1 MNKWI
6 ASVEKSYHQIFHELT
21 ASPNVDD
28 DKIPTNWTQER
39 FRHIINL
46 REEAL
51 EKGREMWADFVWV
64 IDLFRFEGM

>member
-6 ASVEKSYHQIFHELT
+6 VSVEKSYHQIYHELT
-21 ASPNVDD
+21 ASPAADAD
-28 DKIPTNWTQER
+28 RIPTNWTQER
-39 FRHIINL
+39 FKHIINL

-64 IDLFRFEGM
+64 IEN

>member
-6 ASVEKSYHQIFHELT
+6 VSVEKSYHQI
-21 ASPNVDD
+21 SPAADAD
-28 DKIPTNWTQER
+28 RIPTNWTQER
-39 FRHIINL
+39 FKHIINL

-64 IDLFRFEGM
+64 IEN